1 MAFQT
6 NVFVDGQWTT
16 RSVDLHTVLQN
27 QQESPA
33 LGLVE
38 QVTESPS
45 TLGVLTRTI
54 LPSPI
59 INKIIQ
65 ARIRCK
71 DKNDVVFI
79 GARLPLYPRLV
90 YCKANLLWEIG

>member
-27 QQESPA
+27 QQEPPT

-38 QVTESPS
+38 QVTETRP

-65 ARIRCK
+65 ARIRSK
-71 DKNDVVFI
+71 DKNDVVLI
-79 GARLPLYPRLV
+79 GVCLMQLFCPHSEVSALQ
-90 YCKANLLWEIG
+90 G